1 VRRAT
6 LIPSA
11 KADLLNIFTY
21 IATRS
26 QSVQVAQ
33 RFDRKLR
40 DYCHHLA
47 SLPFEMG
54 KLRPELRKDM
64 RSSYF
69 EGYVIFFRYHRA
81 RFEVVNI
88 IEGHRDMLGYFS
100 ETKPE

>member
-1 VRRAT
+1 

-47 SLPFEMG
+47 SLPIEMG
-54 KLRPELRKDM
+54 KLRPELRQDL
-64 RSSYF
+64 RSSTF
-69 EGYVIFFRYHRA
+69 ESYVIFFRYIEG
-81 RFEVVNI
+81 RFEVVNVI
-88 IEGHRDMLGYFS
+88 DGHRDMPGYFS
-100 ETKPE
+100 ETKSE